1 MLVRS
6 FRPVGP
12 AFVSLILLSIPASQG
27 LAWEA
32 EGWQSTIELGAS
44 KTTGN
49 TESTNA
55 TARFRAEHTTIDW
68 RNRIRLD
75 GYFHEEDDETTGQR
89 YIAGYQADRKLGEHD
104 YLFGALRYER
114 DRFSNYDYQASA
126 TTGYGRRLIDGERVR
141 LDGEIGAG
149 MRQVRIRTTG
159 ETESEPVGRLAGNFR
174 WDISDNAR
182 LTDELLILTGS
193 DNTEIENILAL
204 TADISS
210 RLGLRTSF
218 TVKHN
223 TDVEPGVE
231 NTDTI
236 TDVSLVYRFR

>member
-6 FRPVGP
+6 CRPVRLSL
-12 AFVSLILLSIPASQG
+12 VSLILASIPVSQG

-32 EGWQSTIELGAS
+32 EGWQSSIELGAS

-55 TARFRAEHTTIDW
+55 SARFRAEHTTVDW

-75 GYFHEEDDETTGQR
+75 AFFHEEDDETTGER
-89 YIAGYQADRKLGEHD
+89 YVAGYQADRKLGEHD
-104 YLFGALRYER
+104 YVFGALRYER

-126 TTGYGRRLIDGERVR
+126 TAGYGRRLIDGERVR

-159 ETESEPVGRLAGNFR
+159 ETDSEPVGRLAGNFR
-174 WDISDNAR
+174 WDISDTAR

-193 DNTEIENILAL
+193 DNTEVENILAL

-210 RLGLRTSF
+210 RLSLRTSF

-223 TDVEPGVE
+223 TDVEPGVDK
-231 NTDTI
+231 TDTI
-236 TDVSLVYRFR
+236 TDVALVYRFR